1 MIGMPKIDSNAV
13 SKSMLEME
21 KAFKTIVKNQNI
33 IADRIIT
40 TQENQVEFEKYL
52 KDILGIQKTI
62 LEEVKEL
69 KNV

>member
-52 KDILGIQKTI
+52 KDILEIQKTI